1 MPEYSN
7 IATRMFAFDSFPYR
21 NITITRAHLEKAKHT
36 LRQFRVIGLNE
47 AYNASVHILKSAY
60 SIETLSYEQLI
71 GADIYA
77 ENEQTLKKSSHRQ
90 RYDKFRA
97 ELKVDPDLQVERAAS
112 QRVNSRL
119 WSWGCASHG
128 CAVARIVAPLHQTP
142 RALVSCTITAYHMR
156 ITLARSRGIDAPN
169 YPTRRRVRLTIDPPG
184 VCL

>member
-112 QRVNSRL
+112 QRVNSRCGRGVVRRTVAL
-119 WSWGCASHG
+119 SHEPSLR
-128 CAVARIVAPLHQTP
+128 CTRPHARSSRVRSPHTTCESRSPAVEVSTRPTIQPAVASV
-142 RALVSCTITAYHMR
+142 
-156 ITLARSRGIDAPN
+156 
-169 YPTRRRVRLTIDPPG
+169 
-184 VCL
+184 